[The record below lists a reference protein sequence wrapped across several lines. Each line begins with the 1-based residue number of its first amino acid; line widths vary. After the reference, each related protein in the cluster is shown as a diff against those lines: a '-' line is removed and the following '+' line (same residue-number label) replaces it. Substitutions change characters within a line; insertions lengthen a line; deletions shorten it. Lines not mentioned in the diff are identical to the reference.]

1 MNVKL
6 LMIAF
11 FAFVA
16 ATFCS
21 RLMGGAWFSATDT
34 STMNSLTV
42 IKTVEVFNLFSIP
55 TVNLDFITIGLPK
68 LVSWDYPFFGGQA
81 AIFKYFLY
89 CLSIGIVWT
98 ILALFAGVVY
108 NFWSRSAP

>member
-16 ATFCS
+16 ATFCA
-21 RLMGGAWFSATDT
+21 RLMGGAWFSTSDTDV
-34 STMNSLTV
+34 MNSLTV
-42 IKTVEVFNLFSIP
+42 FKDVEIFGTFSVP
-55 TVNLDFITIGLPK
+55 TINIDFLTTGLPK
-68 LVSWDYPFFGGQA
+68 LVSWDYPFFGGQME
-81 AIFKYFLY
+81 IFKYFLY

-98 ILALFAGVVY
+98 LVAMFSGVIY
-108 NFWSRSAP
+108 NFWARTA